1 MATDPTDDER
11 KRRTPRRPR
20 RDPDERFF
28 LCHVQKTAG
37 TSLFLGLHRVFHQR
51 ELYPNDTDGDLVV
64 VAPQLSVPQLE
75 KRWAERG
82 HEIRMLTGHFPL
94 CTIELLD
101 AEFTT
106 LTMLREPVERTLSY
120 LRHHRKLTPGEADRP
135 LEDIYEDPFRFD
147 GLIHNHM
154 VKMFS
159 LTPETMTAGMLT
171 EVDFTR
177 GHLERACERLATVDH
192 VGLQEDF
199 EGFWNE
205 LVEELDWDLGPTA
218 HANRTGTAEVD
229 EAFRA
234 RIAEDNALDVELYE
248 FARRLVADRAATRT
262 R

>member
-1 MATDPTDDER
+1 MDPEQQ
-11 KRRTPRRPR
+11 RRTPRRPR

-51 ELYPNDTDGDLVV
+51 ELYPNDTDGDLVH
-64 VAPQLSVPQLE
+64 VAPQLSVPQLLD
-75 KRWAERG
+75 RWAERRD
-82 HEIRMLTGHFPL
+82 EIRMLTGHFPL
-94 CTIELLD
+94 CTAELLD
-101 AEFTT
+101 APFTT

-120 LRHHRKLTPGEADRP
+120 LRHHRKLTPGDRDKP
-135 LEDIYEDPFRFD
+135 LEAIYEDPFRFD

-177 GHLERACERLATVDH
+177 AHLDRACEQLASVDH
-192 VGLQEDF
+192 VGLQERFDDF
-199 EGFWNE
+199 WTMLQED
-205 LVEELDWDLGPTA
+205 LDWDLGPTA
-218 HANRTGTAEVD
+218 HANRTGEADVD
-229 EAFRA
+229 QAFRD

-248 FARRLVADRAATRT
+248 FARRLVEERTAARVA
-262 R
+262 